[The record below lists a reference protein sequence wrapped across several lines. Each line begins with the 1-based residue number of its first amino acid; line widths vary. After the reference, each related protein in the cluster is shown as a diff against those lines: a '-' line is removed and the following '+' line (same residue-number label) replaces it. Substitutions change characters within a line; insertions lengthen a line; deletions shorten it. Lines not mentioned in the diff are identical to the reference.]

1 LRGNNLPFDYDFSD
15 ELEETLT
22 KLFKKN
28 KKMYEAI
35 LKKAEEV
42 SFRDET
48 TIDFYKNLKYDLKEF
63 KRVHILKSFVLMF
76 KVFKEK
82 NFILFD
88 RFDHHDNIYK
98 KRI

>member
-1 LRGNNLPFDYDFSD
+1 MSFKYDFSD

-22 KLFKKN
+22 KLYKKDR
-28 KKMYEAI
+28 KRYEAI
-35 LKKAEEV
+35 MKKTEEIA
-42 SFRDET
+42 SRDSD
-48 TIDFYKNLKYDLKEF
+48 TIEFYKNLRHDEKEY
-63 KRVHILKSFVLMF
+63 KRVHIDKSFVLLF

-98 KRI
+98 RK